1 MLRVKKAKILQYDL
15 SSLDNAVKCVKAG
28 EMSVRKP
35 AEHFKVPK
43 STVGDRVTGKRE
55 IVVGRG
61 RKPALPLE
69 LENSI
74 VQSVKRASQL
84 GVGVSRRQL
93 LTRTGTLVK
102 RLKLKTPFKN
112 STPGKDW
119 WQKLKQRHSDLTIRK
134 PEKTGTLR
142 CRMMNR
148 QKVEEY
154 FKDLDA
160 ILTERNLLDKP

>member
-28 EMSVRKP
+28 EMSVRKA

-74 VQSVKRASQL
+74 VQSVKRAFPI
-84 GVGVSRRQL
+84 RRWCFQ
-93 LTRTGTLVK
+93 
-102 RLKLKTPFKN
+102 KTT
-112 STPGKDW
+112 S
-119 WQKLKQRHSDLTIRK
+119 
-134 PEKTGTLR
+134 
-142 CRMMNR
+142 
-148 QKVEEY
+148 Y
-154 FKDLDA
+154 
-160 ILTERNLLDKP
+160 